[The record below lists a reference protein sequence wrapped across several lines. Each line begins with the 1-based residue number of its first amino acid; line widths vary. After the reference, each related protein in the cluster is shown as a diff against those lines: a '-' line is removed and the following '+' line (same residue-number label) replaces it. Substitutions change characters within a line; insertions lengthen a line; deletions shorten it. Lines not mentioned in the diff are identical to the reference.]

1 MHDRSR
7 LRERHQALASVRG
20 TARAAGVSRNTVRRA
35 VRPGGRESYHR
46 RSETDDYAEAVADVL
61 ADYPHMAVADIAI
74 IVDWRRSR
82 RRLSD
87 LVADLRPDYL
97 GQPEVDAPQITEIRA
112 NPISDLGE
120 LTIGR
125 LDCEHALGPS
135 GGPAS

>member
-7 LRERHQALASVRG
+7 LREQHQALASVRG

-46 RSETDDYAEAVADVL
+46 HSETDDYAEAVADVL
-61 ADYPHMAVADIAI
+61 ADYPHMAVGDIAV

-87 LVADLRPDYL
+87 LVASLRPAYIDR
-97 GQPEVDAPQITEIRA
+97 PDVDAPQITEIRA

-125 LDCEHALGPS
+125 LDCEDTLRPP
-135 GGPAS
+135 GGPT